1 MFNLFFVNE
10 GQSIQA
16 AIDAASPGDTIMVG
30 PGVFNESLTIN
41 KSLFLLSL
49 DGAEHTIINGQ
60 GTNPGFSA
68 TVMVTDG
75 TSHVSIGELN
85 DHGFTINAGAQE
97 TAAIILAGNN
107 SFVEIQSND
116 IEGNAT
122 AAQNFLNHD
131 ILMAGGQNHITVQDN
146 DICGTAR
153 IRSTSTASSTSAIRP
168 STSISSTTR

>member
-16 AIDAASPGDTIMVG
+16 AIDAALPGDTIMVG

-41 KSLFLLSL
+41 KSIFLLSL
-49 DGAEHTIINGQ
+49 NGAADTIINGQ

-68 TVMVTDG
+68 TIMVTSG
-75 TSHVSIGELN
+75 VGHVGIGELG
-85 DHGFTINAGAQE
+85 DHGFTINAGPQE

-107 SFVEIQSND
+107 SFVEIQNND

-122 AAQNFLNHD
+122 AA
-131 ILMAGGQNHITVQDN
+131 
-146 DICGTAR
+146 
-153 IRSTSTASSTSAIRP
+153 
-168 STSISSTTR
+168 